1 VAADVA
7 GAARYDYPLKRR
19 KLYQAGARCSLSQK
33 PLRRH
38 GRDDMP
44 AGVPPE
50 TQLIEI
56 KAAICRPGFLYG
68 AAGVAF

>member
-1 VAADVA
+1 
-7 GAARYDYPLKRR
+7 
-19 KLYQAGARCSLSQK
+19 
-33 PLRRH
+33 
-38 GRDDMP
+38 MP